1 MVTNTSVCFAVQR
14 SFFILL
20 ESVSE
25 FPVSLSS
32 LSTFLLVDGVDI
44 IELSLLLNG
53 GDKIELLLLD
63 SDAMRHLLLDNDD
76 VDDGVMAPKK

>member
-14 SFFILL
+14 SFFILS

-25 FPVSLSS
+25 FPVSSSS

-76 VDDGVMAPKK
+76 FDDGVMAPKK

>member
-14 SFFILL
+14 SFFILF

-25 FPVSLSS
+25 FPVSSSS